1 MGFPTRVCG
10 FPRGF
15 LFKVWGFLGFPQG
28 FLRVSPSFLVFCMV
42 SLRSQVV
49 VVVVIGVV
57 IGVVLVVVVGVVVG
71 FPTRVCGFFSGFPF
85 LRFGVSLG
93 FLRVSCGFPRV
104 SLYSV
109 RFP

>member
-28 FLRVSPSFLVFCMV
+28 FLRVSSGFLVFCMV

-49 VVVVIGVV
+49 VVVVVV
-57 IGVVLVVVVGVVVG
+57 IGVVLVVVVVGVVVG

-85 LRFGVSLG
+85 
-93 FLRVSCGFPRV
+93 
-104 SLYSV
+104 
-109 RFP
+109 